1 MNDTNKELLNIKYKN
16 MLLNPNNNIFN
27 NDKKEQSQSLDDF
40 LNTTTDNVKV
50 KSWSQLNK
58 MEKIQKIGMYVD
70 KISIEYDL
78 ETKEIDDLKIYLKQ
92 CLNRKQLQRIKD
104 VVYDKKEGI
113 IKKINGLQIKKGK
126 LGEKEKRFTLKNIDK
141 KDSTLKN
148 LGSGK
153 QKRNRVTTKN
163 KKVKKESL
171 SSDKSDKSD

>member
-58 MEKIQKIGMYVD
+58 MEKIKKIGMYVD
-70 KISIEYDL
+70 KISNEYDL

-104 VVYDKKEGI
+104 VVYDKKEG
-113 IKKINGLQIKKGK
+113 
-126 LGEKEKRFTLKNIDK
+126 
-141 KDSTLKN
+141 
-148 LGSGK
+148 
-153 QKRNRVTTKN
+153 
-163 KKVKKESL
+163 
-171 SSDKSDKSD
+171 

>member
-1 MNDTNKELLNIKYKN
+1 MNDNCKELLNIKYKN

-27 NDKKEQSQSLDDF
+27 NDKKEKSQNLDDF

-58 MEKIQKIGMYVD
+58 MEKIQKLEIYVE
-70 KISIEYDL
+70 KISNDYELD
-78 ETKEIDDLKIYLKQ
+78 TKDKEDLKIYLKQ

-104 VVYDKKEGI
+104 VVYDKKDGI

-153 QKRNRVTTKN
+153 QKRNKLTNKN
-163 KKVKKESL
+163 KKIKKSN
-171 SSDKSDKSD
+171 SPSDKSDKSE